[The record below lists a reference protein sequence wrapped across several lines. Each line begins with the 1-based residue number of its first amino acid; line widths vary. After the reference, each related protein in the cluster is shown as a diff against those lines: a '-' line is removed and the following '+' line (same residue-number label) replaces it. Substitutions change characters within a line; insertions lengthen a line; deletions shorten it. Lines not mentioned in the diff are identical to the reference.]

1 MKNKKYMALILA
13 VSVPLSLCSCS
24 LNNFGYDSSDSGSS
38 TEEKTKDIPE
48 SDKDESENKSEK
60 ESDNKTENKNSSAD
74 MDDVNERL
82 EQLLDNI
89 KIKDNKNAVQE
100 DIDWL
105 MENINLAADRSAL
118 CSIDYYTDWNNED
131 LENEYDRASEMLY
144 VMSNAM
150 GYVFSKGAVSEEY
163 SELFE
168 NLVDDNAVE
177 YYTQKGINLD
187 RVEGYAKVDY
197 NVSDSELDDYF
208 DIAYS
213 SELDD
218 DEKNLKAA
226 EVYLEILT
234 NYDSET
240 FYDSYNRDYE
250 PELILEL
257 SEAVRKNLI
266 PVSNNL
272 ITQFSRNSYS
282 ADIFDSPE
290 LPDDLFGTVRE
301 YAEFLSPEIKKSAE
315 RINDEKLYVIASG
328 DNCYTGS
335 FTIDMP
341 SENSAMIYI
350 YSDGSYYDFTTA
362 VHEFGHFH
370 SSFSDDINAYL
381 CVPNIDLAEI
391 QSQGME
397 LLFMQFYDAIYG
409 RQADAMKLLRL
420 SDITDAA
427 ITGFLVGAFEYS
439 ALLQADKLTP
449 EDVLELYSDTL
460 GDYAENYPFYYMSH
474 IFESPGYYISYGVSA
489 LASLDMLDEC
499 MDNPEAAVKQYEK
512 ISAVPINSKES
523 RFRSVLKECGFSD
536 VLTEKYIEQTAENLQ
551 KFADS
556 MR

>member
-1 MKNKKYMALILA
+1 MKNKKYTALIVA
-13 VSVPLSLCSCS
+13 AAIPLSLCSCS
-24 LNNFGYDSSDSGSS
+24 LKNFGYDSSDSGSS

-48 SDKDESENKSEK
+48 TAADKVSDK
-60 ESDNKTENKNSSAD
+60 SDAVD
-74 MDDVNERL
+74 MDNVNEKI
-82 EQLLDNI
+82 EQLFDNL
-89 KIKDNKNAVQE
+89 KVKNNKKAVQE

-105 MENINLAADRSAL
+105 MQNINLAADRSAL
-118 CSIDYYTDWNNED
+118 CSMDYYTDWYNED
-131 LENEYDRASEMLY
+131 LENEYDSAAEMLY
-144 VMSNAM
+144 VMSSAM
-150 GYVFSKGAVSEEY
+150 GYAFSKGSVSEEY

-168 NLVDDNAVE
+168 NLVDDDAVE
-177 YYTQKGINLD
+177 YFTQKGLNLA
-187 RVEGYAKVDY
+187 RIEGYAQVDY

-208 DIAYS
+208 DIAYD

-240 FYDSYNRDYE
+240 FYDNYNRDYE

-257 SEAVRKNLI
+257 SEAVRKNLVPI
-266 PVSNNL
+266 SGNL
-272 ITQFSRNSYS
+272 INQFSRNSYS
-282 ADIFDSPE
+282 EDIFNSPE
-290 LPDDLFGTVRE
+290 LPEDLFGTIRE
-301 YAEFLSPEIKKSAE
+301 YAEFLSPEIKTSAE

-328 DNCYTGS
+328 DECYTGS

-341 SENSAMIYI
+341 SENSAMTYI

-370 SSFSDDINAYL
+370 SSFSDETNAYL
-381 CVPNIDLAEI
+381 SMPNIDLAEI

-397 LLFMQFYDAIYG
+397 LLFLQFYDAIYG

-427 ITGFLVGAFEYS
+427 VTGFLVGAFEYS
-439 ALLQADKLTP
+439 ALLQADELTP
-449 EDVLELYSDTL
+449 EDVLELYNDTL

-489 LASLDMLDEC
+489 LAALDMLDEC
-499 MDNPEAAVKQYEK
+499 MENPEAAVKQYEK
-512 ISAVPINSKES
+512 ISAVSINSRDS
-523 RFRSVLKECGFSD
+523 QFRSVLKECGFSD
-536 VLTEKYIEQTAENLQ
+536 VLTEKYIEQTAENIQ